1 MLFQTAKVQ
10 FLFCITGTMKTEKLT
25 ATFFKTTH
33 FCTKKKKKLVVI
45 FSPNWF
51 CSKTFC
57 GTLFKEFKC
66 TTDFYFDSSE
76 FQKEQKNFWAEIA
89 ALFNYHY
96 PINDVRNSIRLELA
110 LIYYKWIKA
119 IKT

>member
-1 MLFQTAKVQ
+1 MLFQIICAKVQ
-10 FLFCITGTMKTEKLT
+10 FLFCITETVKMEKLT
-25 ATFFKTTH
+25 AIFLKTTC
-33 FCTKKKKKLVVI
+33 FCTRKKLVVI

-66 TTDFYFDSSE
+66 TTDFYSDSSE
-76 FQKEQKNFWAEIA
+76 FQKEQNHFWAAIA

-110 LIYYKWIKA
+110 LIYYRWIKA

>member
-1 MLFQTAKVQ
+1 MCKGAVFVLHHRNSENGEANCNIFENNLV
-10 FLFCITGTMKTEKLT
+10 LY
-25 ATFFKTTH
+25 
-33 FCTKKKKKLVVI
+33 KKKACCN
-45 FSPNWF
+45 FQSNWF

-66 TTDFYFDSSE
+66 TTDFYSDSSE
-76 FQKEQKNFWAEIA
+76 FQKEQNHFWAAIA

-110 LIYYKWIKA
+110 LIYYRWIKA